1 MASNFYSS
9 EKAAPDMSDTLLL
22 HGMRTFIVVCIC
34 LFPIIHFPFFFLTWH
49 DIHALYSF
57 IEIKNLDYIL
67 RDAKYHGDAVA
78 IQDETGK
85 NYTTFREIVNF
96 ADDLSCALDELG
108 VGEGSTV
115 AIYAPNMLD
124 YSIAMLGTLGVGA
137 TLLIIEVR
145 IISLCVYYVFLQLI
159 DFSYFCFG
167 KYEHHM

>member
-34 LFPIIHFPFFFLTWH
+34 SLPIFP
-49 DIHALYSF
+49 LYSTNF
-57 IEIKNLDYIL
+57 SSNLDYIL

-85 NYTTFREIVNF
+85 NYTTFREIVNY

-108 VGEGSTV
+108 VVEGSTI
-115 AIYAPNMLD
+115 AIYAPSMLD

-137 TLLIIEVR
+137 ALLIIEVR
-145 IISLCVYYVFLQLI
+145 IISPCVC
-159 DFSYFCFG
+159 SASTN
-167 KYEHHM
+167 